1 MKYAGNVYFK
11 PFVVGMEVVGALRKT
26 MGTYWLFF
34 SASDHRSSS
43 ARTKGSFAVMGL
55 VLVLYQLSLALVGL
69 VAGFF
74 KERLQEGTLC
84 MHSLGT
90 QHCHPWLGCLLLVDE
105 EVGGV
110 LCVPCAM
117 VRFLL

>member
-1 MKYAGNVYFK
+1 MKCAGNVYFK

-34 SASDHRSSS
+34 SASDHRC
-43 ARTKGSFAVMGL
+43 KGSFAVMGL

-84 MHSLGT
+84 MHSLGI

>member
-1 MKYAGNVYFK
+1 MKCAGNVYFK

-74 KERLQEGTLC
+74 EERLQEGTLC

-90 QHCHPWLGCLLLVDE
+90 QHCHPWLGGLLLVDE